1 MEEEEDD
8 VEDNEE
14 EDDKEDEDNK
24 DDKGNKEDK
33 EDFFCK
39 NAWNDQIYQ
48 HDKFDEASSMG
59 TI

>member
-14 EDDKEDEDNK
+14 EDDK
-24 DDKGNKEDK
+24 DDKGNEEDK

-48 HDKFDEASSMG
+48 HAKFGEASSMG

>member
-24 DDKGNKEDK
+24 DDKGNEDK

-48 HDKFDEASSMG
+48 HAKFGEASSMG

>member
-14 EDDKEDEDNK
+14 EDDKDDEDNK
-24 DDKGNKEDK
+24 DDKGNEEDK

-48 HDKFDEASSMG
+48 PATFGEAN
-59 TI
+59 